1 VWDAPARG
9 MPRFKS
15 NTNRDFMRILQ
26 NMISTHGI
34 KAGNWRQ
41 PSGTWFQRN

>member
-1 VWDAPARG
+1 
-9 MPRFKS
+9 
-15 NTNRDFMRILQ
+15 
-26 NMISTHGI
+26 MISTHGI